1 MNLFW
6 ILPVNSIVMVWT
18 STNLKQNS
26 YQVYNEIHTKL
37 NEIVLSETLPAGQT
51 PDVISES
58 ECQCYLYPERLL
70 IDEKNSWKQKRN
82 VTKTIRCVQN
92 TYLFT
97 FAQPF
102 QIRLTLWLDGLNN
115 LLFRTWYITSP
126 AWAIWN
132 RVKPRPHLKSIF
144 SAFDQGLQPLL
155 PERSPSLSLTYY
167 SKIVQSISNT
177 SQRVLPTHGCQT
189 TTFIHT
195 CKEIMADRS
204 S

>member
-1 MNLFW
+1 MKFIPNW
-6 ILPVNSIVMVWT
+6 
-18 STNLKQNS
+18 
-26 YQVYNEIHTKL
+26 TKL
-37 NEIVLSETLPAGQT
+37 Y
-51 PDVISES
+51 
-58 ECQCYLYPERLL
+58 CQKLFQLAKRLMWFQNL
-70 IDEKNSWKQKRN
+70 NVNVTCTQNAYCLMKKNSWKQKRN

-97 FAQPF
+97 FAQLF
-102 QIRLTLWLDGLNN
+102 QIRLTAWLDGLNN
-115 LLFRTWYITSP
+115 LLFRPWYITSP